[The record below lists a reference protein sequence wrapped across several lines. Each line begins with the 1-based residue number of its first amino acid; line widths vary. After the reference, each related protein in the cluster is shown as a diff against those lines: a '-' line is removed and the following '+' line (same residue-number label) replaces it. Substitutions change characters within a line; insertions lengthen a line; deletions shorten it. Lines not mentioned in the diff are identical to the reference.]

1 MPQQIRKRRQTTV
14 QYQANDTQIER
25 LGRGMI
31 YRELHLQLNYTLA
44 TTVESDVTAATIQR
58 GDEWAIVKNIRI
70 IANGS
75 DVLRNFTGNQLRWLN
90 KLVYGFNPR
99 NPLAGGAAA
108 GEPAAISSSLVLPF
122 WSIGTV
128 RPLDT
133 ALDARQLTSL
143 EIEIEWGDVT
153 SVTDNAGASL
163 ATNPTLKVYS
173 LESFGVEAD
182 FAQSRVFKIQES
194 SVAVNDQHEVD
205 IPVGSMYR
213 GFLINTSAS
222 GADAANLSNI
232 KLKSGTTVFVDQEAA
247 LLRDIANMRHGVHVT
262 FDEAG
267 TFEDSVFVSNNS
279 NLAGWHYLDLV
290 TDGRLKEAL
299 DTLGLAELTLELD
312 VNTETDITVLP
323 LQIIPVRGGNGNG

>member
-31 YRELHLQLNYTLA
+31 YRELHLQLNFELT
-44 TTVESDVTAATIQR
+44 ETASSNIGEDAIER
-58 GDEWAIVKNIRI
+58 GDEWAVIKNIRI

-99 NPLAGGAAA
+99 NPMAGGVAAEGSLA
-108 GEPAAISSSLVLPF
+108 VSSSLVLPF

-143 EIEIEWGDVT
+143 EIEIEWGDVSSIT
-153 SVTDNAGASL
+153 SGS
-163 ATNPTLKVYS
+163 ATFSGTPTLKVYS

-194 SVAVNDQHEVD
+194 SVAVNDQHEMD

-222 GADAANLSNI
+222 GVDAANLSNI

-247 LLRDIANMRHGVHVT
+247 LLRDIANMRHGVFVT
-262 FDEAG
+262 FDEVG
-267 TFEDSVFVSNNS
+267 GLEDNVFVSVDS
-279 NLAGWHYLDLV
+279 DIAGWHYLDLV

-312 VNTETDITVLP
+312 VNTQTDITVLP

>member
-31 YRELHLQLNYTLA
+31 YRELHLQLNFTLDAASGNAIDA
-44 TTVESDVTAATIQR
+44 TNTNR
-58 GDEWAIVKNIRI
+58 GDEWAVVKNIRV

-75 DVLRNFTGNQLRWLN
+75 DVLRNFSGNQLRWLN
-90 KLVYGFNPR
+90 KLVYGFEPR
-99 NPLAGGAAA
+99 NPLAPGVSAGGSLAV
-108 GEPAAISSSLVLPF
+108 SSSLVLPF

-143 EIEIEWGDVT
+143 EIEIEWGDASSIT
-153 SVTDNAGASL
+153 SATDASFSSS
-163 ATNPTLKVYS
+163 PTLKVYS

-213 GFLINTSAS
+213 GFMVNTSSS
-222 GADAANLSNI
+222 GVDGSNLDNV

-262 FDEAG
+262 HDDAG
-267 TFEDSVFVSNNS
+267 TAEDAVFVSDNS
-279 NLAGWHYLDLV
+279 DLAGWHYIDLV

-312 VNTETDITVLP
+312 VSTQTDITVLP
-323 LQIIPVRGGNGNG
+323 LQIIPVRGGNGDG